1 MSDGR
6 RTVARWAWTLS
17 LLTVAGASGMLAY
30 LLSIGAT
37 TPSGFFDRHQAW
49 LYWVN
54 LGAGLLLGLVVLGA
68 ALRLAWRVR
77 RGRFG
82 AQLLGKMALVF
93 AVVAAGPGAFI
104 YAVSYSFVERSIE
117 SWFDVRLASALEAGL
132 NLGRATL
139 DERVQDLAEQA
150 RQGAQQLAQ
159 EGSSALQLERLRERL
174 GAERVALLGASGQVL
189 SEVRITDA
197 SPEPTLGPERVDAVL
212 LRRASRDGVTARID
226 GLDEEATNTGQGVHI
241 RALALLP
248 ATALSLAGGD
258 RYLLVERAPP
268 RSIVNNALAV
278 QSANQAYQRRALE
291 RDGLRR
297 MYLGTLTL
305 VLVLAVFLALL
316 LAIQLGNQLAK
327 PLLLLADGMR
337 QVAAGDLTRKPVMSS
352 NDELGGLTRAFA
364 EMTDQL
370 GSARAQAET
379 SLTELARARAEL
391 QTILDNLT
399 AGVIVLDHDLR
410 IVSANPSSTR
420 ILRQPL
426 ASGVG
431 EPLERFAALGGLAE
445 RIAQRFATLAE
456 AGSYGPRGQAA
467 PALPSEGSGVAED
480 HWQQIDELP
489 LPADSEPL
497 TLLMRGAALP
507 HQQWLLVFDDISE
520 VVSAQR
526 AAAWGEVAR
535 RLAHEIKNPLTPIQL
550 SAERLQ
556 MRLASKLAE
565 DADRAMLDRSVD
577 TIVKQVDALKTLVNA
592 FRDYARLPAAQLA
605 PLDLNA
611 LVNEVMGLYQD
622 AQDCGR
628 LVTELDGDLPPMLG
642 DPSQLR
648 QVIHNLVQ
656 NGLDAVSERPDGR
669 VVVATRQ
676 SRAEDG
682 SIRALRL
689 TLSDNGPGFAD
700 AVLRR
705 AFEPYVTTKSKGTG
719 LGLAVVKKIID
730 EHGARIQLSN
740 LPPLPDLPGAG
751 GARVSLTFP
760 KLA

>member
-1 MSDGR
+1 MKQHAEPLLSPA
-6 RTVARWAWTLS
+6 ARWAWTLT
-17 LLTVAGASGMLAY
+17 LLAVAAASGVLAY

-37 TPSGFFDRHQAW
+37 TPSGFIERHQGW

-54 LGAGLLLGLVVLGA
+54 LGVGAVLGLVVLGA
-68 ALRLAWRVR
+68 ALRLLWRVR

-93 AVVAAGPGAFI
+93 ALVAALPGALI
-104 YAVSYSFVERSIE
+104 YAVSFSFVERSIE

-139 DERVQDLAEQA
+139 DDRVQTLAEQT
-150 RQGAQQLAQ
+150 RQGAQQLVEQ
-159 EGSSALQLERLRERL
+159 GSTPLMLERLRERL
-174 GAERVALLGASGQVL
+174 GAERVALLGAGGQVL
-189 SEVRITDA
+189 TEVRNLDSPAAAPVLGGERIDA
-197 SPEPTLGPERVDAVL
+197 TL
-212 LRRASRDGVTARID
+212 LRRAGRDGAAARLD
-226 GLDEEATNTGQGVHI
+226 GLDEEGARQVHL

-258 RYLLVERAPP
+258 RYLLVEAVPP
-268 RSIVNNALAV
+268 RSLVDNALAV
-278 QSANQAYQRRALE
+278 QAANQAYQRRALE

-337 QVAAGDLTRKPVMSS
+337 QVAAGDLTRKPVLAS

-364 EMTDQL
+364 DMTDQL
-370 GSARAQAET
+370 GSARAQAEQ
-379 SLTELARARAEL
+379 SLAALTAARAEL

-399 AGVIVLDHDLR
+399 AGVIVLDAQLAV
-410 IVSANPSSTR
+410 VSANPSATR

-426 ASGVG
+426 ASSLGQ
-431 EPLERFAALGGLAE
+431 PLQHHAALAGLAE
-445 RIAQRFATLAE
+445 RIAQRFATLAD
-456 AGSYGPRGQAA
+456 AA
-467 PALPSEGSGVAED
+467 QD
-480 HWQQIDELP
+480 HWQHTDELP
-489 LPADSEPL
+489 LPGDSEPL
-497 TLLMRGAALP
+497 TLLLRGAALP
-507 HQQWLLVFDDISE
+507 QQQWLLVFDDVSE

-526 AAAWGEVAR
+526 SAAWGEVAR

-556 MRLASKLAE
+556 MRLSHKLAE
-565 DADRAMLDRSVD
+565 EVDRAMLDRSVD

-605 PLDLNA
+605 ALDLNA
-611 LVNEVMGLYQD
+611 LVAEVMVLYQD
-622 AQDCGR
+622 AQDAGR
-628 LVTELDGDLPPMLG
+628 LRAELETELPPMLG
-642 DPSQLR
+642 DASQLR

-669 VVVATRQ
+669 VVVSTRQ

-682 SIRALRL
+682 SVRALRL

-719 LGLAVVKKIID
+719 LGLAVVKKIAD

-740 LPPLPDLPGAG
+740 LAPESPPAAGPVLPT
-751 GARVSLTFP
+751 GARISLTFP
-760 KLA
+760 KLADPGR